1 MIRQKLLIICLL
13 FSLVSSQISFGGPPP
28 ETEEN
33 KCTTPDGKEGEC
45 IGLRRCNNI
54 LVLLR
59 KPIATEAIKY
69 LRASVCSFSG
79 FLPDVCCPPD
89 PVTFGGSATTTTTS
103 TSTTTSTTTKTTT
116 TTTTTPSTTK
126 VPVIDGKWSD
136 WGPWGSCSKT
146 CGGGTQKR
154 SRACNSPPPSPNG
167 GAPCEGE
174 DEDTR
179 ECGDETCPSSVAI
192 PPECGITKVRALR
205 ITNGRP
211 ALNGQWPWQVALGYT
226 NPTDNTRDYLCGGAL
241 VTKRHVVTAAHC
253 LRDDMVTV
261 LLGEYVLHNDTDG
274 ASPEEFK
281 IIKKSPHEAY
291 NARTF
296 DNDIAVITFDSDV
309 GFRDGIQPICL
320 PSATPGVIEERFAG
334 SGTYVTGW
342 GAKEFRGPTS
352 NTLLQ
357 ALIQVTSQDYCT
369 DKFSQFS
376 NVQIDDTKICA
387 RDVNAQSNSLIK
399 DACQGDSGG
408 PLMLDRR
415 GEDGKFRYHLV
426 GVVSFGFKCAVPGF
440 PGVYTRIT
448 EYDEWIK
455 ETIAKDV
462 F

>member
-1 MIRQKLLIICLL
+1 MGYEPSVIMIRRKLLIVFLL
-13 FSLVSSQISFGGPPP
+13 FSIVSSQISFGGPPP
-28 ETEEN
+28 EKEEN

-45 IGLRRCNNI
+45 IGLRRGNNI

-79 FLPDVCCPPD
+79 FLPDVCCPQE
-89 PVTFGGSATTTTTS
+89 PVTFGSTS
-103 TSTTTSTTTKTTT
+103 TSTTTTSTTTTS
-116 TTTTTPSTTK
+116 TTPQTTEA
-126 VPVIDGKWSD
+126 PVINGNWSD

-146 CGGGTQKR
+146 CGGGTQNR
-154 SRACNSPPPSPNG
+154 NRACNSPSPSPNG
-167 GAPCEGE
+167 GAPCEGD

-179 ECGDETCPSSVAI
+179 QCGDEACPSSVEI
-192 PPECGITKVRALR
+192 PPECGLSKVRALR
-205 ITNGRP
+205 ITNGQP
-211 ALNGQWPWQVALGYT
+211 AKKGQWPWQVALGYT
-226 NPTDNTRDYLCGGAL
+226 NPADNTIDYLCGGAL

-261 LLGEYVLHNDTDG
+261 LLGEHVLKNDTDG
-274 ASPEEFK
+274 ANPEEFK
-281 IIKKSPHEAY
+281 ILKKSPHEAY
-291 NARTF
+291 DSRTF

-357 ALIQVTSQDYCT
+357 ALIQVTSQDYCAE
-369 DKFSQFS
+369 KFSQFS
-376 NVQIDDTKICA
+376 NVKIDDTKICA
-387 RDVNAQSNSLIK
+387 RDVNAASNSLIK

-415 GEDGKFRYHLV
+415 GEDGKFRYHLI

-462 F
+462 L

>member
-1 MIRQKLLIICLL
+1 MGTSKPAVTMTRQKLLIVCLL
-13 FSLVSSQISFGGPPP
+13 FSLGSSQISFGGPPP
-28 ETEEN
+28 EKEEN

-79 FLPDVCCPPD
+79 FLPDVCCPPE
-89 PVTFGGSATTTTTS
+89 PVTFGSATTA
-103 TSTTTSTTTKTTT
+103 TTT
-116 TTTTTPSTTK
+116 TTTTAPPITK
-126 VPVIDGKWSD
+126 APVIDGKWSN

-146 CGGGTQKR
+146 CGDGTQKR
-154 SRACNSPPPSPNG
+154 SRACNSPPPSPDG

-179 ECGDETCPSSVAI
+179 ECGDETCPSS
-192 PPECGITKVRALR
+192 
-205 ITNGRP
+205 
-211 ALNGQWPWQVALGYT
+211 
-226 NPTDNTRDYLCGGAL
+226 
-241 VTKRHVVTAAHC
+241 
-253 LRDDMVTV
+253 
-261 LLGEYVLHNDTDG
+261 
-274 ASPEEFK
+274 
-281 IIKKSPHEAY
+281 
-291 NARTF
+291 
-296 DNDIAVITFDSDV
+296 
-309 GFRDGIQPICL
+309 
-320 PSATPGVIEERFAG
+320 
-334 SGTYVTGW
+334 VTGW

-357 ALIQVTSQDYCT
+357 ALIQVTSQDYCSE
-369 DKFSQFS
+369 KFSQFS

-387 RDVNAQSNSLIK
+387 RDVNAESNSLIK

-455 ETIAKDV
+455 ETIAKDI